1 MIITDTEQLKQLG
14 SNMQLLLDA
23 YLELLEYATV
33 VEKYLVADRMRN
45 MFDAEVPHRR
55 SWVSARK
62 DLAAQARRQL
72 MSEIGYR
79 GLSERNFK

>member
-1 MIITDTEQLKQLG
+1 VIITDTEQLKQLG